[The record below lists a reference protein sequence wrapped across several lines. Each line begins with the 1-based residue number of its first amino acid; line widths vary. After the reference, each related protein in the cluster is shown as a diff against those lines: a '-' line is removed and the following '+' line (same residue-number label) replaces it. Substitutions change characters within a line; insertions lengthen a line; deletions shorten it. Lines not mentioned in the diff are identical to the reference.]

1 MVHASLVGC
10 IDTLSSVI
18 LNLIKELKQDPL
30 EAVLG
35 ADVHQDLKFLSTGV
49 MFLKQNVGNN
59 IQGSFPDIWSDVNY
73 IEEDLDQN

>member
-35 ADVHQDLKFLSTGV
+35 ADVHQDLTILSTGV
-49 MFLKQNVGNN
+49 MFLKKNVGNN

-73 IEEDLDQN
+73 IEEDLDQK

>member
-35 ADVHQDLKFLSTGV
+35 ADVHQDLTILITGV
-49 MFLKQNVGNN
+49 IFLKQNVGNN

-73 IEEDLDQN
+73 IEEDLDQK